1 MGLPFSSRIWL
12 PSASVSYSCVMASL
26 ALASKADLRIGKF
39 QRLFWKSSSSVE
51 RMKAQAPALS
61 LQVVVMQR
69 VASELKA
76 LPVEPSSRGKPTKRA
91 SLLRAAKV

>member
-1 MGLPFSSRIWL
+1 
-12 PSASVSYSCVMASL
+12 
-26 ALASKADLRIGKF
+26 
-39 QRLFWKSSSSVE
+39 
-51 RMKAQAPALS
+51 MKAQAPALS

-91 SLLRAAKV
+91 SLLRKAKV